1 MTTSANLIEENKK
14 NNTEKNNYSIG
25 GFLWS
30 EKKTNN
36 DEVVTLKNEL
46 GLDTCIAKLAVARD
60 INSKN
65 FEKYTNPKIKTT
77 IPDPFVLDDMQK
89 ATKKIVN
96 CILKKKKIGVFGD
109 YDVDGSS
116 ATSLICNF
124 FSEIGVEYESYIP
137 DRINEGYGANIDAF
151 ELLKEKGC
159 ALILTLDCGTTSFE
173 PIELIS
179 RKNVDVIVVDHH
191 QQSELLPKAFAIIN
205 PKKKKDSSNL
215 NNLCAT
221 GVTFFLVISL
231 SRELKKNNS
240 LKIKL
245 PNLIKYLDLVALA
258 TVCDLVKLDQ
268 VNRAFVKQGIKII
281 NQTNNI
287 GLNALV
293 QESSINQFLNEYH
306 LGFVLGPRINAGGRV
321 GNSRIGVDLLTSND
335 TNMSNILS
343 KKLCDFNNLRK
354 SIEYQVEKEA
364 INQVIPED
372 QNIICVHNNN
382 WHPGVLGIVASK
394 LTNKFMRPSIVISE
408 DNEICSASCRSVS
421 SFDIGKFILDSV
433 KNGMLTSGG
442 GHKMAGGFKIKRSK
456 IKDFKL
462 SLKNKFVTNVDN
474 LKKNYDSELKISAID
489 NQLFHKIN
497 KFSPFGIGNPKPKFL
512 INDVVIRYPRVV
524 GEKHISFYFED
535 YCSTRIKA
543 ISFDSLGTKLG
554 DVIKSSDSIK
564 SAVVSINLNT
574 WDGQENAELILED
587 III

>member
-1 MTTSANLIEENKK
+1 
-14 NNTEKNNYSIG
+14 
-25 GFLWS
+25 
-30 EKKTNN
+30 
-36 DEVVTLKNEL
+36 
-46 GLDTCIAKLAVARD
+46 
-60 INSKN
+60 
-65 FEKYTNPKIKTT
+65 
-77 IPDPFVLDDMQK
+77 MQK

-96 CILKKKKIGVFGD
+96 CILKKKKIGIFGD

-137 DRINEGYGANIDAF
+137 DRIKEGYGANIDAF
-151 ELLKEKGC
+151 ESLKEKGC
-159 ALILTLDCGTTSFE
+159 ALILTLDRGTTSFE

-364 INQVIPED
+364 INKGIPED
-372 QNIICVHNNN
+372 QNIICVHNKN

-408 DNEICSASCRSVS
+408 DNEVCSASCRSVRVLILVS
-421 SFDIGKFILDSV
+421 SF
-433 KNGMLTSGG
+433 
-442 GHKMAGGFKIKRSK
+442 
-456 IKDFKL
+456 
-462 SLKNKFVTNVDN
+462 
-474 LKKNYDSELKISAID
+474 
-489 NQLFHKIN
+489 
-497 KFSPFGIGNPKPKFL
+497 L
-512 INDVVIRYPRVV
+512 I
-524 GEKHISFYFED
+524 
-535 YCSTRIKA
+535 
-543 ISFDSLGTKLG
+543 
-554 DVIKSSDSIK
+554 
-564 SAVVSINLNT
+564 
-574 WDGQENAELILED
+574 Q
-587 III
+587 